1 MPELPEVET
10 SRRGIEP
17 HLLNQTITSLIVR
30 NPRLR
35 WPVDKSLSNK
45 LTGHRIT
52 SVRRRAKYLLLA
64 INNGELVIHLG
75 MSGSLRVV
83 DQTLPPGKHDHI
95 DLCLSNGK
103 ALRFTDPRRFG
114 CWLWSAEPTAQQ
126 LLQNLGPEP
135 LSEEFN
141 ADYLWHMC
149 RKRKA
154 AIKQVIMDNKV
165 VVGVGNIYAAESLFR
180 AGIRPAIAAHRIS
193 RSRITQLVEAIKFIL
208 TQAIQQGGT
217 TLKDFTQSDGK
228 PGYFKQQLMV
238 YGREG
243 EPCLVCQTPLKG
255 LRQGQRATVYC
266 PTCQS

>member
-10 SRRGIEP
+10 SRRGIKP
-17 HLLNQTITSLIVR
+17 YLINQTITQLTVR
-30 NPRLR
+30 NSRLR
-35 WPVDKSLSNK
+35 WPVLKTLDKK
-45 LTGHRIT
+45 IVGHAIT
-52 SVRRRAKYLLLA
+52 DIRRRAKYLLLTV
-64 INNGELVIHLG
+64 NHGELVIHLG
-75 MSGSLRVV
+75 MSGSLRIVGANS
-83 DQTLPPGKHDHI
+83 PAGKHDHI

-114 CWLWSAEPTAQQ
+114 CWLWSQESTAQQ

-135 LSEEFN
+135 LSQDFN
-141 ADYLWHMC
+141 ADYLWQQC

-180 AGIRPAIAAHRIS
+180 AGIRPAIAANRIS
-193 RSRITQLVEAIKFIL
+193 RARINTLVEAVKLIL
-208 TQAIQQGGT
+208 AKAIEQGGT

-243 EPCLVCQTPLKG
+243 DRKSV
-255 LRQGQRATVYC
+255 V
-266 PTCQS
+266 